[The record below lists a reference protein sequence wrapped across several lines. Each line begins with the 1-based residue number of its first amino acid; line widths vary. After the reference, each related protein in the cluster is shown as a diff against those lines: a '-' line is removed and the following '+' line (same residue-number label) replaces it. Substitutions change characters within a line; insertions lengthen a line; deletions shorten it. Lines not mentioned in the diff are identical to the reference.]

1 MISHL
6 HVIDNKNSGRVQN
19 NELWTN

>member
-6 HVIDNKNSGRVQN
+6 YVIDNKNSGRVQN
-19 NELWTN
+19 NEFTTN